1 MSDFTSSSSYRR
13 CQALF
18 DRWYPDFR
26 NAGQRYHDL
35 VTAAVTPE
43 TALLDLGC
51 GRDSLAGEAI
61 QEARR
66 SVGIDLSFSNLR
78 HNQTV
83 THALLADGGTL
94 PFAAASFDVLISQ
107 WVMEHLARPQR
118 VFSEIARVLRPN
130 GQAILFTTNALN
142 YVPLASRL
150 GPEKLQS
157 SVLERWL
164 RRPAHESFPTHFRAN
179 TGRRLTHLGQN
190 VGLEL
195 TACEYVGNPF
205 YLAFSPLLF
214 RGALLFE
221 KITDAPMLRRFKLY
235 LIATLRKAPC

>member
-1 MSDFTSSSSYRR
+1 MSDFTSSPSYRR

-35 VTAAVTPE
+35 VAAAVTPE

-61 QEARR
+61 PEARR
-66 SVGIDLSFSNLR
+66 TVGIDLSFSDVR

-83 THALLADGGTL
+83 AHALLADGETI
-94 PFAAASFDVLISQ
+94 PFTSASFDVLISQ

-118 VFSEIARVLRPN
+118 VFNEMARVLRPN

-150 GPEKLQS
+150 APEKLQS

-164 RRPAHESFPTHFRAN
+164 RRPTHESFPTHFRAN
-179 TGRRLTHLGQN
+179 THRRLSHLAQRA
-190 VGLEL
+190 GLKL

-221 KITDAPMLRRFKLY
+221 RITDAALLRRFKLY